1 VRNSVDILQQ
11 LHSLTAEDR
20 TWILEKLPAPA
31 KSLLLATS
39 SDAPAP
45 APAAPVAPA
54 SDSPSLPRTLVATTV
69 AAALRE
75 EPAWLAAAVLEGAAE
90 SRIAEIVERLPAV
103 LRSDIVSMRRV
114 AATLTPAARQV
125 LIRLLLAKIGEPPP
139 PEPAP
144 SRFHLLFDRLSASR
158 SRKRLTLHL

>member
-31 KSLLLATS
+31 KSSLLATT
-39 SDAPAP
+39 SDTPA
-45 APAAPVAPA
+45 AAAPVAPA
-54 SDSPSLPRTLVATTV
+54 SDTPSLPTTLAATTV
-69 AAALRE
+69 AAALKE
-75 EPAWLAAAVLEGAAE
+75 EPAWLAAAVLEGTAE

-125 LIRLLLAKIGEPPP
+125 LVRLLLAKIGEPPP
-139 PEPAP
+139 QEPAP
-144 SRFHLLFDRLSASR
+144 SRFHMLFDRLSASR

>member
-1 VRNSVDILQQ
+1 MRNSVDILQQ

-31 KSLLLATS
+31 KSLLLATT
-39 SDAPAP
+39 SDAP

-54 SDSPSLPRTLVATTV
+54 SDTPSLPTTLAATAV
-69 AAALRE
+69 AAALKE

-90 SRIAEIVERLPAV
+90 SRIAEIVERVPAV

-139 PEPAP
+139 PEPVP
-144 SRFHLLFDRLSASR
+144 SRFHMLFDRLSASR

>member
-1 VRNSVDILQQ
+1 LQR

-31 KSLLLATS
+31 KSLLLATTS
-39 SDAPAP
+39 EAP
-45 APAAPVAPA
+45 APAAPVATA
-54 SDSPSLPRTLVATTV
+54 GDTPSLPTTLTATTV

-75 EPAWLAAAVLEGAAE
+75 EPAWLAAAVLADAAE
-90 SRIAEIVERLPAV
+90 SRSTEIVERLPAV
-103 LRSDIVSMRRV
+103 LRSDIVSMRHV

-125 LIRLLLAKIGEPPP
+125 LVRLLLAKIGEPAP